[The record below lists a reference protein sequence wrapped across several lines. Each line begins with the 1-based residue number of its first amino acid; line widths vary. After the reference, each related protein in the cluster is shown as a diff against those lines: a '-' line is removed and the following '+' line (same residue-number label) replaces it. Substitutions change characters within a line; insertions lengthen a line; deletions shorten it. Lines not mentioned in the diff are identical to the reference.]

1 MRLIPKNLSV
11 AFTSLL
17 IFSCIL
23 FFVIS
28 GSSQS
33 FSPNHKSFESG
44 LNHSNQIADF
54 KIYGAVKKTG
64 SDDVIPPPPLLEN
77 IRVMIKGLAENP
89 YIPSIAVGVS
99 YKHQII
105 WQEAFGLADIENE
118 IPATPQTMYSVASV
132 TKPLTAAAILRLAE
146 MGKLHLDNP
155 VNQYLSGTQLQ
166 GFAGNADST
175 TVRRVL
181 NHTGGLPLH
190 YQFFYSDAPYERPDM
205 EETIRRYGIL
215 TFRPGDR
222 YQYSNIGYGILDH
235 VIQTVSGKSYSEF
248 MEQEIFR
255 PLGMN
260 NSYVGIPAEKNDKQA
275 VRYGNEMRP
284 LPFYDFDHRGASAVY
299 STVHDLLRFGIF
311 SIGHKRNDQ
320 TAILADSTR
329 KTMLEKSTASMG
341 MGNQSG
347 YALGWSITEHESG
360 LQEVWHSGGMAGVR
374 TILILIPEADI
385 VVTVLHNSNS
395 STPLMLA
402 RDIVYLLLPDR
413 FDEPKRVITEAE
425 EFDSSS
431 IAGMWEGKI
440 KTYAGEKELF
450 MDVDENGEITVVLER
465 NDPVQLARTYFD
477 EYGFLR
483 GVFFGNIGTIDI
495 NRFPYILYLNARPE
509 DHRMYGSITAISI
522 GGEREEYALSSYVE
536 LNRVED

>member
-1 MRLIPKNLSV
+1 MKFLSKNLSGV
-11 AFTSLL
+11 FTSLL
-17 IFSCIL
+17 IIPCIL
-23 FFVIS
+23 FFV
-28 GSSQS
+28 SSAPS
-33 FSPNHKSFESG
+33 FPVSPNHQSPESG
-44 LNHSNQIADF
+44 LNYTNQ
-54 KIYGAVKKTG
+54 KTG
-64 SDDVIPPPPLLEN
+64 FTVNGEKNEADSVDVIPPPPILEDM
-77 IRVMIKGLAENP
+77 RVMFKGLTESP

-118 IPATPQTMYSVASV
+118 IPATPQTLYSVASV
-132 TKPLTAAAILRLAE
+132 TKPLTAAAILKLAE

-155 VNQYLSGTQLQ
+155 VNQYLHGAQLR

-190 YQFFYSDAPYERPDM
+190 YQFFYSDAPHERPDM

-235 VIQTVSGKSYSEF
+235 VIQSVFGLSYNRF
-248 MEQEIFR
+248 MEEEIFR

-260 NSYVGIPAEKNDKQA
+260 NSSVGIPAEKNEKQA
-275 VRYGNEMRP
+275 VRYGNDMRP

-311 SIGHKRNDQ
+311 SIGHKRSDQ

-329 KTMLEKSTASMG
+329 EAMLAKSTASMG

-360 LQEVWHSGGMAGVR
+360 LKEVWHSGGMAGVR
-374 TILILIPEADI
+374 TILILIPEEDL

-395 STPLMLA
+395 GTPLMFA
-402 RDIVYLLLPDR
+402 RDIVYKLLPDR
-413 FDEPKRVITEAE
+413 FDEPERVVTEAE
-425 EFDSSS
+425 VFDPAP

-450 MDVDENGEITVVLER
+450 LFVDEDGEITVVLER
-465 NDPVQLARTYFD
+465 NDPVMLARTYFD
-477 EYGFLR
+477 DYGYLR

-509 DHRMYGSITAISI
+509 DNRMYGSITAISI

-536 LNRVED
+536 LNRVDD